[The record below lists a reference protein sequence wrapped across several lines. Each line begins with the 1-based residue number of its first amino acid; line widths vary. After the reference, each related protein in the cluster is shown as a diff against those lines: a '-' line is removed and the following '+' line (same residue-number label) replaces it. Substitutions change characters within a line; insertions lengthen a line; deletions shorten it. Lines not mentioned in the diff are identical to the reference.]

1 MISLKRWIVV
11 VWEELFWLLMRK
23 ILGIGTMEV
32 GLLLEEE
39 VKGILVDVVGDERN
53 GDLVVEKVKF

>member
-11 VWEELFWLLMRK
+11 VWEELFWGLMRK
-23 ILGIGTMEV
+23 ILGIRRMEV

-53 GDLVVEKVKF
+53 GDLVVEKVK